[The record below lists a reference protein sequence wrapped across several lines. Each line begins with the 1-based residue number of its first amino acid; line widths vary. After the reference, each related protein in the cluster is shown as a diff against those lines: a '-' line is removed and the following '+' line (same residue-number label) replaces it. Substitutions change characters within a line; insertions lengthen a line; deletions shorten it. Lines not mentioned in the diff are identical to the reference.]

1 MIEPA
6 TLARVAEILAAS
18 ESRTV
23 GDIAKVLKAELD
35 LVVSTCDEDDI
46 CGVKPLAETPGV
58 NLYLLS
64 SSGACLG
71 LTRDPEMAIG
81 VVLAQVTEDDED

>member
-1 MIEPA
+1 MIDRE
-6 TLARVAEILAAS
+6 TLTRVTIAIAEADNRDVDLIAAQ
-18 ESRTV
+18 
-23 GDIAKVLKAELD
+23 LKAQIDGLI
-35 LVVSTCDEDDI
+35 VSTCDEDDI

-71 LTRDPEMAIG
+71 LTRDPENAIG
-81 VVLAQVTEDDED
+81 VVLAQVTEDVG